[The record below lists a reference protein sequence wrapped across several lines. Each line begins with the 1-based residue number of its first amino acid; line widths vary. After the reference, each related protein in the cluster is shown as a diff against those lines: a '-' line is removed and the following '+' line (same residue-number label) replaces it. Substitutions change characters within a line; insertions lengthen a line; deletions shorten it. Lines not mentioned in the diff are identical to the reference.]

1 MGVRSPSSL
10 CLSLPPSSIGSRA
23 SRACASEGLR
33 SFFLPVSSLARGARC
48 RRSVGRRAC
57 IAAAA
62 SSETDDGGLPA
73 RPRPTGGC
81 VATAGAFC
89 VRILAYDDDARAF
102 PTHSGGHASASV
114 RPTPLSSSPS
124 SSLVQA
130 APPSRSHSFPRKIL
144 MRRPRQRER
153 QRRVRS
159 SESRRRGS
167 GCGSRCARRRRRRRW
182 RRGRRGRRRGGRGTS
197 NAGIE
202 EGEMRQF
209 TNPLCDGK
217 MT

>member
-1 MGVRSPSSL
+1 MGVRPL
-10 CLSLPPSSIGSRA
+10 PFPPSLLHRVTSQPRLRVGGTPSP
-23 SRACASEGLR
+23 R

-48 RRSVGRRAC
+48 RRSAGRRAC

-62 SSETDDGGLPA
+62 SSETDDGGLPV
-73 RPRPTGGC
+73 RPP
-81 VATAGAFC
+81 AGAFC
-89 VRILAYDDDARAF
+89 VRILAYDDDDDARAF
-102 PTHSGGHASASV
+102 PTHSGGHASAV

-144 MRRPRQRER
+144 MRRPRRRRRQWRMKR

-167 GCGSRCARRRRRRRW
+167 GCGSRCARRRRRRRRW